1 MAKTMISCPN
11 CRQSI
16 TAELE
21 QLFDVGVDPSAKQ
34 RFLSGAI
41 NIIQCPFCRFQGIYP
56 TPLVYHDPD
65 KELLIT
71 FIPTEIS
78 LPRNEQER
86 ITGSSDQPGGKE
98 PAHGE
103 AKGIPVQPSGGID
116 AAGHG

>member
-71 FIPTEIS
+71 FIPTE
-78 LPRNEQER
+78 
-86 ITGSSDQPGGKE
+86 GGWLYLAVVIGFRLLTRADLDLILRHS
-98 PAHGE
+98 PATAWA
-103 AKGIPVQPSGGID
+103 AKGPQ
-116 AAGHG
+116 